1 MKGLSNSTVKMI
13 RFIELYL
20 CPQYCGVIDRRRVI
34 AYLFFTLIEA
44 VVIPLHFFLFLM
56 FWEPMGFGL
65 TCAHLIAFSV
75 IQWTIWKQS
84 LNFDNGLAALFM
96 MTAGK
101 LLVDSIFCVIY
112 GIVDDHITVLGNLFV
127 MMVIGITA
135 LSLMLRKTAL
145 VVALAMI
152 PALAIYL
159 YAEPSVTL
167 WLSLKPLL
175 VGILMFV

>member
-56 FWEPMGFGL
+56 FWEPMGFAL
-65 TCAHLIAFSV
+65 TCAHLIVFSV

-84 LNFDNGLAALFM
+84 LSFDNGLSAL
-96 MTAGK
+96 
-101 LLVDSIFCVIY
+101 
-112 GIVDDHITVLGNLFV
+112 
-127 MMVIGITA
+127 
-135 LSLMLRKTAL
+135 LML
-145 VVALAMI
+145 VN
-152 PALAIYL
+152 
-159 YAEPSVTL
+159 
-167 WLSLKPLL
+167 
-175 VGILMFV
+175 

>member
-65 TCAHLIAFSV
+65 TCASDSFLCHPMDHLEAKF
-75 IQWTIWKQS
+75 K
-84 LNFDNGLAALFM
+84 F
-96 MTAGK
+96 
-101 LLVDSIFCVIY
+101 
-112 GIVDDHITVLGNLFV
+112 
-127 MMVIGITA
+127 
-135 LSLMLRKTAL
+135 
-145 VVALAMI
+145 
-152 PALAIYL
+152 
-159 YAEPSVTL
+159 
-167 WLSLKPLL
+167 
-175 VGILMFV
+175 